1 MESAADIKKLA
12 KEIVTK
18 LLENKAEID
27 KAQAQ
32 AQ

>member
-1 MESAADIKKLA
+1 MPHKKH
-12 KEIVTK
+12 KPEEIVTK

-32 AQ
+32 AK